1 MGDVKT
7 KGTLS
12 IANKMYVKKGFP
24 IEPPFSSALE
34 KYFGA
39 SAQSVDFLDKATV
52 GIINEWVEKQ
62 TNDKIKDIVAPGTKN
77 VSFYYACV
85 IYIKFSFFIR
95 HFQRIY
101 LRGSGEH
108 CLLQVLLGGTF

>member
-1 MGDVKT
+1 LKVEKDMFLDNMGVKT
-7 KGTLS
+7 EAALS

-39 SAQSVDFLDKATV
+39 SAQSVDFVDKATA

-62 TNDKIKDIVAPGTKN
+62 TNGKIKDLVKPGI
-77 VSFYYACV
+77 C
-85 IYIKFSFFIR
+85 
-95 HFQRIY
+95 
-101 LRGSGEH
+101 
-108 CLLQVLLGGTF
+108 